1 MVLKE
6 KAAVVTGSGQGI
18 GRAIAMALAREGAK
32 VVVNNRSPESKG
44 GNAEETAKAIME
56 AGGEAI
62 AVYGDVRQI
71 ETCEKLI
78 KTAIDRWGTIDILV
92 NNAGIN
98 QERMVWNIIE
108 EDWDAVID
116 VNLKGTLGCT
126 KFASAHMREQKKGR
140 ILNVTSQAGLDGNPY
155 MAVYSAS
162 KAGVA
167 GFTRSCA
174 QALEKY
180 GITVNAI
187 APQADTRMWRGASP
201 ERAREMGVTR
211 GLVTAEEVAAIPDH
225 ELYARIFG
233 SVEDVSPS
241 VVYLVSDHAAKI
253 NGQVFFKNKGSIN
266 LYAPWTQRKGIYKK
280 GRWTYEELL
289 SALPVILTD

>member
-1 MVLKE
+1 MVLKD
-6 KAAVVTGSGQGI
+6 KVAVVTGSGQGR
-18 GRAIAMALAREGAK
+18 GKAIAMALAKEGAK
-32 VVVNNRSPESKG
+32 VVVNNRTPESKG
-44 GNAEETAKAIME
+44 GSAEETARAITE

-71 ETCEKLI
+71 DICEKLI

-92 NNAGIN
+92 NNAAIN

-187 APQADTRMWRGASP
+187 APQADTRMWRGGDP
-201 ERAREMGVTR
+201 ERARGVGGTP
-211 GLVTAEEVAAIPDH
+211 GLVTGEEGGTTPDN
-225 ELYARIFG
+225 EGYA
-233 SVEDVSPS
+233 
-241 VVYLVSDHAAKI
+241 
-253 NGQVFFKNKGSIN
+253 
-266 LYAPWTQRKGIYKK
+266 
-280 GRWTYEELL
+280 
-289 SALPVILTD
+289 